1 MKKSIKIV
9 GIVVGVIVVLV
20 VLLCTIPITSPKLKD
35 LALAK
40 AKPILGREVTI
51 ERVRIILLRGIRLD
65 KVTVANRKGFAKE
78 PLFEGKRIVVKY
90 ELLPLLHRELVIK
103 KVVLL
108 EPKILLERNRKGV
121 WNFSGIAT
129 TEGTEKVSRWES
141 EQASEE
147 TGKLA
152 NWHTGKQT
160 KSFISQAYA
169 ATGEEKAKKR
179 LTLTISQVAIKK
191 GKVSL
196 EDRSRAALRSLK
208 TGIDLTSSIGMKEE
222 FTSKGRISLNDL
234 TAQMNPTTKKP
245 LNISKLEIPYEFRD
259 NLLTIKSLKVLT
271 CQGELKAE
279 AKIDLKK
286 TEYDLK
292 AKIEKMEINDLLSS
306 LTTMK
311 DMVYGTLATDLEIEA
326 KGKGRRLMKNAKG
339 KGFVN
344 LSKGRISG
352 LPLQKKCLSFLSH
365 VLPIP
370 SLVEIPYNSLGGHF
384 NLAKGEV
391 KTEDFKLDSDLM
403 KILAQGTYS
412 LLGRLDFDITLK
424 TTPKLIKSS
433 DVPVQLRDE
442 EGNASLPFELKG
454 TIQDPKFQPKWE
466 KMIKKAIEK
475 TVEEELEKAVGKE
488 EAEAAKE
495 VIKGL
500 GELFKKK

>member
-1 MKKSIKIV
+1 MKKPIKIV

-20 VLLCTIPITSPKLKD
+20 ILLCTIPVTSPKLKD

-40 AKPILGREVTI
+40 AKPILGREVNI
-51 ERVRIILLRGIRLD
+51 ERVRIVLLRGIRLD
-65 KVTVANRKGFAKE
+65 KVTVANKKGFAKE
-78 PLFEGKRIVVKY
+78 PLFSGKRIVVKY

-103 KVVLL
+103 KVILL

-121 WNFSGIAT
+121 WNFSGIGKK
-129 TEGTEKVSRWES
+129 TE
-141 EQASEE
+141 A
-147 TGKLA
+147 
-152 NWHTGKQT
+152 
-160 KSFISQAYA
+160 
-169 ATGEEKAKKR
+169 KAKPEIKPAAEKGEGKAEAKKE
-179 LTLTISQVAIKK
+179 LTLTISRVAIKK
-191 GKVSL
+191 GKISL
-196 EDRSRAALRSLK
+196 EDRSKATLKSLK
-208 TGIDLTSSIGMKEE
+208 TGIDLISSIEMKEG
-222 FTSKGRISLNDL
+222 FDSQGRISLNDL

-245 LNISKLEIPYEFRD
+245 LEVSKFEIPYEFRD
-259 NLLTIKSLKVLT
+259 NLLTIESLKILT
-271 CQGELKAE
+271 CQGELKVE

-352 LPLQKKCLSFLSH
+352 LPLQKKCLSFLSY
-365 VLPIP
+365 VLPLP

-391 KTEDFKLDSDLM
+391 KTKDFKLDSDLT
-403 KILAQGTYS
+403 KISAQGVYS

-424 TTPKLIKSS
+424 TTPKLIKPS

-454 TIQDPKFQPKWE
+454 TVQDPKFQLKKGE
-466 KMIKKAIEK
+466 MIKKAIEK

-500 GELFKKK
+500 GELLKKKK

>member
-1 MKKSIKIV
+1 MKKPIKMV
-9 GIVVGVIVVLV
+9 GIIVGVIVVFV

-40 AKPILGREVTI
+40 AKPILGREVSI
-51 ERVRIILLRGIRLD
+51 ERVRIVLLRGIRLD
-65 KVTVANRKGFAKE
+65 KVMVANKKGFAKE

-90 ELLPLLHRELVIK
+90 GLLPLLRRELVIK
-103 KVVLL
+103 KVIFL
-108 EPKILLERNRKGV
+108 EPKILLERNRAGV
-121 WNFSGIAT
+121 WNFSGIGKKKEAKPET
-129 TEGTEKVSRWES
+129 KPVVEEEK
-141 EQASEE
+141 
-147 TGKLA
+147 
-152 NWHTGKQT
+152 
-160 KSFISQAYA
+160 
-169 ATGEEKAKKR
+169 EKAKAKKG

-196 EDRSRAALRSLK
+196 EDRSKAALRSLK
-208 TGIDLTSSIGMKEE
+208 TGIDLTSSIEMKRG
-222 FTSKGRISLNDL
+222 FALKGRISLNDL
-234 TAQMNPTTKKP
+234 TAQMNPAAKKP
-245 LNISKLEIPYEFRD
+245 LEVSKLESPYEFKD
-259 NLLTIKSLKVLT
+259 NQLTIKDLKILT

-306 LTTMK
+306 FTTTK

-326 KGKGRRLMKNAKG
+326 KGKGKKLMKNAKG

-391 KTEDFKLDSDLM
+391 KTDDFTLDSDLM
-403 KILAQGTYS
+403 KILAQGSYS
-412 LLGRLDFDITLK
+412 LLGALNFDITLK
-424 TTPKLIKSS
+424 TTPKLIKPS
-433 DVPVQLRDE
+433 DVPVQIRDE

-454 TIQDPKFQPKWE
+454 TVQDPKFQ
-466 KMIKKAIEK
+466 IKKGEIVKQAIEK

-500 GELFKKK
+500 GELFKKQ

>member
-1 MKKSIKIV
+1 MKKPVKIV
-9 GIVVGVIVVLV
+9 GIIVGVIVVLV

-51 ERVRIILLRGIRLD
+51 ERVRIVLLRGIRLD
-65 KVTVANRKGFAKE
+65 KVTVANKKGFAKE
-78 PLFEGKRIVVKY
+78 PLFSGKRIVVKY
-90 ELLPLLHRELVIK
+90 KLLPLLHRELVIK
-103 KVVLL
+103 KVILL

-121 WNFSGIAT
+121 WNFSGIGKKKEA
-129 TEGTEKVSRWES
+129 KS
-141 EQASEE
+141 E
-147 TGKLA
+147 
-152 NWHTGKQT
+152 T
-160 KSFISQAYA
+160 KPVVE
-169 ATGEEKAKKR
+169 EEKEKAEAKKG

-191 GKVSL
+191 GEISL

-208 TGIDLTSSIGMKEE
+208 TGIDLTSSIEMKKG
-222 FTSKGRISLNDL
+222 FASKGRISLNDL

-245 LNISKLEIPYEFRD
+245 LKISKLEIPYEFRD

-271 CQGELKAE
+271 CQGELRAE

-306 LTTMK
+306 LTTTK

-339 KGFVN
+339 KGFIN

-352 LPLQKKCLSFLSH
+352 LPLQKKCLSFLSY

-391 KTEDFKLDSDLM
+391 ETDNFTLDSDLM
-403 KILAQGTYS
+403 KILAQGSYS
-412 LLGRLDFDITLK
+412 LLGALNFDITLK

-433 DVPVQLRDE
+433 DVPAQLRDE

-454 TIQDPKFQPKWE
+454 TVQDPKFQLKKGE
-466 KMIKKAIEK
+466 MIKKAIEK

-488 EAEAAKE
+488 DAEAAKE

>member
-1 MKKSIKIV
+1 MKKPVKIL
-9 GIVVGVIVVLV
+9 GIIVGVIVVLV
-20 VLLCTIPITSPKLKD
+20 ILLCTIPITSPKLKD

-51 ERVRIILLRGIRLD
+51 ERVRIVLLRGIRLD

-121 WNFSGIAT
+121 WNFSGIGKK
-129 TEGTEKVSRWES
+129 TEAKAKPEIKPVAEK
-141 EQASEE
+141 
-147 TGKLA
+147 
-152 NWHTGKQT
+152 
-160 KSFISQAYA
+160 
-169 ATGEEKAKKR
+169 GEGEAKKR
-179 LTLTISQVAIKK
+179 LTLTISQIAIKK
-191 GKVSL
+191 GKISL
-196 EDRSRAALRSLK
+196 EDKSRAALRSLK
-208 TGIDLTSSIGMKEE
+208 TGIDLTSSIEMKEG
-222 FTSKGRISLNDL
+222 FASKGRIGLNDL

-245 LNISKLEIPYEFRD
+245 LKISELEIPYEFRD
-259 NLLTIKSLKVLT
+259 NLLTIESLKILT
-271 CQGELKAE
+271 CQGELEAE

-403 KILAQGTYS
+403 KISAQGTYS

-424 TTPKLIKSS
+424 TTPKLIKPS
-433 DVPVQLRDE
+433 DIPVQLRDE

-454 TIQDPKFQPKWE
+454 TIQDTEFQPKWE
-466 KMIKKAIEK
+466 KVIKKAIEK
-475 TVEEELEKAVGKE
+475 TVAEELEKAVGKE

-495 VIKGL
+495 LIKGL

>member
-1 MKKSIKIV
+1 M
-9 GIVVGVIVVLV
+9 
-20 VLLCTIPITSPKLKD
+20 
-35 LALAK
+35 
-40 AKPILGREVTI
+40 
-51 ERVRIILLRGIRLD
+51 
-65 KVTVANRKGFAKE
+65 
-78 PLFEGKRIVVKY
+78 
-90 ELLPLLHRELVIK
+90 
-103 KVVLL
+103 
-108 EPKILLERNRKGV
+108 
-121 WNFSGIAT
+121 
-129 TEGTEKVSRWES
+129 
-141 EQASEE
+141 
-147 TGKLA
+147 
-152 NWHTGKQT
+152 
-160 KSFISQAYA
+160 
-169 ATGEEKAKKR
+169 
-179 LTLTISQVAIKK
+179 TLTISQIAIKK
-191 GKVSL
+191 GKISL
-196 EDRSRAALRSLK
+196 EDRSKTALKSLK
-208 TGIDLTSSIGMKEE
+208 TGIDLTSSIEMKEG
-222 FTSKGRISLNDL
+222 FASKGRISLNDL

-245 LNISKLEIPYEFRD
+245 LKISKLEIPYEFRN
-259 NLLTIKSLKVLT
+259 NLLTIESLKVIT

-279 AKIDLKK
+279 AKIDFKK

-292 AKIEKMEINDLLSS
+292 AKIEKMDINDLLSS

-311 DMVYGTLATDLEIEA
+311 DMVYGTMATDLEIET
-326 KGKGRRLMKNAKG
+326 KGRGRKLVKNAKG

-384 NLAKGEV
+384 DLREAKIT
-391 KTEDFKLDSDLM
+391 TEDFKLDSDLM
-403 KILAQGTYS
+403 KISAQGSYS

-433 DVPVQLRDE
+433 DVPVQLKDE
-442 EGNASLPFELKG
+442 EGNALLPFELKG

>member
-1 MKKSIKIV
+1 MKKPIKIV
-9 GIVVGVIVVLV
+9 GIIVGVIVVLV
-20 VLLCTIPITSPKLKD
+20 ILLCTIPITSPKLKD
-35 LALAK
+35 MALIK

-51 ERVRIILLRGIRLD
+51 ERVRIVLLRGIRLD
-65 KVTVANRKGFAKE
+65 KVTVANREGFAKE

-108 EPKILLERNRKGV
+108 EPKILLERNRAGV
-121 WNFSGIAT
+121 WNFSGIGKKKGA
-129 TEGTEKVSRWES
+129 EP
-141 EQASEE
+141 E
-147 TGKLA
+147 TKPVVE
-152 NWHTGKQT
+152 
-160 KSFISQAYA
+160 
-169 ATGEEKAKKR
+169 EEKEKAEAKKG

-196 EDRSRAALRSLK
+196 EDRSKAALKSLK
-208 TGIDLTSSIGMKEE
+208 TGIDLTSSIEMKEG
-222 FTSKGRISLNDL
+222 FGSKGRISLNDL

-245 LNISKLEIPYEFRD
+245 LEVSKLEIPYEFKD
-259 NLLTIKSLKVLT
+259 NLLTIESLKILT

-279 AKIDLKK
+279 AKINLKK

-306 LTTMK
+306 LTTTK
-311 DMVYGTLATDLEIEA
+311 DMVYGTLATDLEVEA
-326 KGKGRRLMKNAKG
+326 KGRGERLVKNAKG

-352 LPLQKKCLSFLSH
+352 LPLQKKCLSFLSY
-365 VLPIP
+365 VLPLP

-391 KTEDFKLDSDLM
+391 KTDDFTLDSDLM
-403 KILAQGTYS
+403 KISAQGIYF

-424 TTPKLIKSS
+424 TTPKLIKPS

-454 TIQDPKFQPKWE
+454 TVQDPKFQLKKGE
-466 KMIKKAIEK
+466 MIKKAIEK
-475 TVEEELEKAVGKE
+475 TVEEELGKE

-500 GELFKKK
+500 EELLKKKKE